1 MNRPP
6 LILLSILGFGLVGLF
21 WWGFAGFIVS
31 GSSGS
36 PPMQRLQ
43 AFWVGG
49 IGYLVLLL
57 FAAAITSSMD
67 GDINRAFGA
76 RAWKNLKWTGI
87 WLLACFPAAFL
98 FIGFLAPPFIL
109 AGSAIA
115 LFGSVFMKIEVANN
129 ER

>member
-1 MNRPP
+1 MNRPL
-6 LILLSILGFGLVGLF
+6 LILLSILGLGLVGLF

-57 FAAAITSSMD
+57 FAAAIASSMD
-67 GDINRAFGA
+67 GDINQAFGA

-109 AGSAIA
+109 AGSGIA
-115 LFGSVFMKIEVANN
+115 LFGSVFVKIEVANN

>member
-1 MNRPP
+1 MNRPIP
-6 LILLSILGFGLVGLF
+6 ILLSVLGLGLVGLF

-49 IGYLVLLL
+49 IGYLALLL
-57 FAAAITSSMD
+57 LAAAIASSMD
-67 GDINRAFGA
+67 GEVNRAFGA

-98 FIGFLAPPFIL
+98 FIGLLAPPFIL
-109 AGSAIA
+109 AGSAIT
-115 LFGSVFMKIEVANN
+115 LFGSVFMNAEVASN